1 MTPAARLSAAIE
13 LIATIDAQRIP
24 AAKAL
29 KEWGTAHRYAGSGDR
44 AAISGLIWDVLR
56 RQASAAWLMQDDSA
70 RARVLGM
77 LKLERGMDVPTI
89 SALCD
94 GGRFAPDPLT
104 PTEEAALASR
114 TLSDAPAH
122 VAGDYPDWLDPHL
135 AKVFGDDRGFFF
147 ESFNADRLAQHGLTP
162 AFVQGNV
169 SSSSRGVLR
178 GLQDTRV
185 PMVLAA
191 ISCFACAVPI
201 SFVWFFG
208 FRFLAGISGGVI
220 MVLAATAI
228 LPHTAPSKRG
238 LIGGVI
244 FAGVGLGI
252 AALGTL
258 VPLLLQ
264 QGVKQAWYGLGAL
277 SAVLTLISWK
287 AWPAEAP
294 AAHVAAEP
302 PVAMHGVR
310 SPLVLALCVEY
321 GLNALALVPHMVF
334 LVDFVA
340 RGLGQGIAA
349 GSYYWVL
356 YGIGAVVGPLLT
368 GHLADRAGFAAALRA
383 AFLIEA
389 VAVAL
394 PAVTTSPAAL
404 IVSSLIVGGFTP
416 GIVPLVIGRIHEL
429 IPHSAAS
436 QRSAWAQATT
446 TFALFQAAGAY
457 GLSYLFAQSG
467 GNYAL
472 LFVIGAAGVAA
483 ALAIELVSVLVL
495 GRKPS

>member
-1 MTPAARLSAAIE
+1 MSMSANVDHHGRHHAEPHRGAGGPLWLSAAAGLCASLVGLGLARFAYTPLIPA
-13 LIATIDAQRIP
+13 LIAAKWFTPAEAVYLGAANLAGYLAGALIARDLGARIGSVR
-24 AAKAL
+24 AL
-29 KEWGTAHRYAGSGDR
+29 
-44 AAISGLIWDVLR
+44 
-56 RQASAAWLMQDDSA
+56 
-70 RARVLGM
+70 
-77 LKLERGMDVPTI
+77 RGMM
-89 SALCD
+89 L
-94 GGRFAPDPLT
+94 
-104 PTEEAALASR
+104 LAVI
-114 TLSDAPAH
+114 T
-122 VAGDYPDWLDPHL
+122 
-135 AKVFGDDRGFFF
+135 
-147 ESFNADRLAQHGLTP
+147 
-162 AFVQGNV
+162 
-169 SSSSRGVLR
+169 
-178 GLQDTRV
+178 
-185 PMVLAA
+185 
-191 ISCFACAVPI
+191 CFACAVPI
-201 SFVWFFG
+201 SFIWFFG

-244 FAGVGLGI
+244 FAGVGLGV
-252 AALGTL
+252 AASGTL

-264 QGVKQAWYGLGAL
+264 QGVKQAWYGLGVL
-277 SAVLTLISWK
+277 SAVLTAISWK
-287 AWPAEAP
+287 AWPAETP
-294 AAHVAAEP
+294 AAHGAAEP
-302 PVAMHGVR
+302 RVASHGVR
-310 SPLVLALCVEY
+310 SPLVIALCVEY

-368 GHLADRAGFAAALRA
+368 GHLADRAGFAASLRA

-394 PAVTTSPAAL
+394 PAVTISPAAL

-416 GIVPLVIGRIHEL
+416 GIVALVIGRIHEL

-457 GLSYLFAQSG
+457 GLSWLFAQG
-467 GNYAL
+467 GGDYAL

-483 ALAIELVSVLVL
+483 ALAIELLSVVAL
-495 GRKPS
+495 GRKRS